1 MYVDI
6 EYVVGYHNGRYHTIK
21 HDKGE
26 KQREAALAVV
36 IVLAEKV
43 EIEHKAEHED
53 TYVQH
58 LPGQHQPLLADGFTA
73 LDGFF
78 TQAFEDVVS
87 FLG

>member
-1 MYVDI
+1 MI
-6 EYVVGYHNGRYHTIK
+6 R
-21 HDKGE
+21 
-26 KQREAALAVV
+26 AALAVV

-78 TQAFEDVVS
+78 TQAFEDVVGLLVDYLAPVDD
-87 FLG
+87 FLPAQDDAVGP

>member
-1 MYVDI
+1 MI
-6 EYVVGYHNGRYHTIK
+6 RAK
-21 HDKGE
+21 

-78 TQAFEDVVS
+78 TQAFEDVVGLLVDYLAPVDD
-87 FLG
+87 FLPAQDDAVGP